1 MIQFLPCVLPRVLAL
16 SLLAKVQV
24 KVQANVLSVCSP
36 QRLQVKARSAAKC
49 PPLSPEMFLIYLIL
63 LM

>member
-24 KVQANVLSVCSP
+24 KVQANVIPVCSP
-36 QRLQVKARSAAKC
+36 QRLQVKARSAAER
-49 PPLSPEMFLIYLIL
+49 PRLSPERLLIYLIL
-63 LM
+63 LI